1 MSYEV
6 INTLKGPSVVRTDG
20 VGTYTIT
27 LANLSANST
36 QESVGSAAIKRIL
49 WSTNGNITIARDS
62 SNMVTLYNSG
72 EMKLSELNYSMANTA
87 TGNIV
92 VTITSGGSCILQVS
106 KTATYSPV
114 L

>member
-36 QESVGSAAIKRIL
+36 QESVGSAAIGELREIKGATKT
-49 WSTNGNITIARDS
+49 ST
-62 SNMVTLYNSG
+62 
-72 EMKLSELNYSMANTA
+72 
-87 TGNIV
+87 
-92 VTITSGGSCILQVS
+92 
-106 KTATYSPV
+106 
-114 L
+114 

>member
-72 EMKLSELNYSMANTA
+72 EMKLSELNYSKIGRAH
-87 TGNIV
+87 V
-92 VTITSGGSCILQVS
+92 
-106 KTATYSPV
+106 
-114 L
+114 

>member
-36 QESVGSAAIKRIL
+36 QESVDSASIKRIL
-49 WSTNGNITIARDS
+49 WSTNGNITIARNS

-72 EMKLSELNYSMANTA
+72 DMVLSEIGRAH
-87 TGNIV
+87 V
-92 VTITSGGSCILQVS
+92 
-106 KTATYSPV
+106 
-114 L
+114 